1 MRKQLSIAVA
11 LLAAAG
17 CARFST
23 TQTDVSYEH
32 PSNTTL
38 SPLATVSAKPTR
50 KITTRVST
58 WTFFDGNNALTKFR
72 ANQTEKS
79 QSATVGTLSNET
91 SGTNTVALLNALTGL
106 VGALPK

>member
-32 PSNTTL
+32 PSNTT
-38 SPLATVSAKPTR
+38 LATVSAKPTR